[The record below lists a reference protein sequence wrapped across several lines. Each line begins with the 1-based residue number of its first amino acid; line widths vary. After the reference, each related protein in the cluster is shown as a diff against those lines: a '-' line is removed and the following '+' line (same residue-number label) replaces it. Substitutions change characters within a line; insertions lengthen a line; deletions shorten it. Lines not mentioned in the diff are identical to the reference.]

1 MKTNVRVNYQRL
13 NGEVQRN
20 LSLPILF
27 LVGLIVGLSLATL
40 YAQYRT
46 IAMSPTQYYSFERV
60 TTTGNGIG
68 FIDDNHPNA
77 AHLNESLGRLH
88 NVDEE
93 VHALENST
101 IASSLY
107 KEVRILCWIM
117 THPSNHRLKAIHVKK
132 TWGSRCNKLLF
143 MSTRADAELDAIK
156 LNVSESRYKLWGKTK
171 RAFQYIYQH
180 HMNDADWFM
189 RADDDTYVI
198 MENLRYFLYAYS
210 TENPIHFGYKMSSA
224 VKQGHFNAGAGYVLS
239 KEALRRFNER
249 ALLDAKGCRTL
260 DDGGIEDIEMGKCME
275 TVGVLAGDTRDD
287 LGRGRF
293 FLNTPEAHLIPGNK
307 DAGFWY
313 WRHMWYKSDEGL
325 DCCSDNAITFHNI
338 GPKTMYV
345 LDYLI
350 YHLRPYGIVAYPQV
364 LPKKVNFTE
373 VTIALQQDRPKS
385 NSN

>member
-1 MKTNVRVNYQRL
+1 MKSNLRVNYQKL

-27 LVGLIVGLSLATL
+27 LVGLVVGLSLATL
-40 YAQYRT
+40 YAQYRA
-46 IAMSPTQYYSFERV
+46 IATSPPQYYTFDRIAPS
-60 TTTGNGIG
+60 GGSG
-68 FIDDNHPNA
+68 FIDDNHPNGGMQ
-77 AHLNESLGRLH
+77 LNESNARAH
-88 NVDEE
+88 SIDEE

-117 THPSNHRLKAIHVKK
+117 THPANHRTKAIHVKK

-143 MSTRADAELDAIK
+143 MSTAFDAELEAIK
-156 LNVSESRYKLWGKTK
+156 LNASEGRTKLWGKTK
-171 RAFQYIYQH
+171 RAFQYVYQH

-198 MENLRYFLYAYS
+198 MENLRYFLYAFS
-210 TENPIHFGYKMSSA
+210 TENPIHFGYKMGSA
-224 VKQGHFNAGAGYVLS
+224 VKQGYFNAGAGYVLS

-275 TVGVLAGDTRDD
+275 SVGVLAGDTRDE

-307 DAGFWY
+307 DASFWY

-325 DCCSDNAITFHNI
+325 DCCSDNAISFHNI
-338 GPKTMYV
+338 RPKTMYA

-350 YHLRPYGIVAYPQV
+350 YHLRPYGIVAYPQS

-373 VTIALQQDRPKS
+373 LTFELQHDRSKT
-385 NSN
+385 ND